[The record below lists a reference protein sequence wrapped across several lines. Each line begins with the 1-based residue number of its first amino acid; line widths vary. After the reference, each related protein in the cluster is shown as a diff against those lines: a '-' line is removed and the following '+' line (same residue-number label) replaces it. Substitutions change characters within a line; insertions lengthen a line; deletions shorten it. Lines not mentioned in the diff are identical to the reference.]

1 MEWGHPGSTPI
12 RDRNHRHHAG
22 SKPLSR
28 YPGALWDRHPSGIE
42 TPGTGRLGT
51 TTFGIDTLRAVLW
64 ITGNSGIETPGN
76 PGVGFEPYGSKPRSR
91 VRTPSGSKPQESGS
105 NPRDRNPRSRV
116 RTLGIETHESG
127 SNPIGIETQPPSAP
141 QPLTAGSNPGH
152 PSGIETHTD
161 KNVWVSIPGG
171 CTRPKTIALVAGSKP
186 SQPKVRHPGV
196 EPGPPR
202 WQREIITARLMTL
215 QDDTCRIRTYA
226 GGTQ

>member
-1 MEWGHPGSTPI
+1 M
-12 RDRNHRHHAG
+12 
-22 SKPLSR
+22 
-28 YPGALWDRHPSGIE
+28 GAS
-42 TPGTGRLGT
+42 
-51 TTFGIDTLRAVLW
+51 GIDTHQGSIPQPPSV
-64 ITGNSGIETPGN
+64 PC
-76 PGVGFEPYGSKPRSR
+76 GFETSWDRTLSRSVGSKPRGS
-91 VRTPSGSKPQESGS
+91 VGSTPT
-105 NPRDRNPRSRV
+105 RDR
-116 RTLGIETHESG
+116 
-127 SNPIGIETQPPSAP
+127 SAP
-141 QPLTAGSNPGH
+141 QPLTAGSKPGH
-152 PSGIETHTD
+152 PSGIETLSHPHPSISDPDRRPRLTLHTD

>member
-1 MEWGHPGSTPI
+1 MGASGIDTHQ
-12 RDRNHRHHAG
+12 G
-22 SKPLSR
+22 SKPQPPSVPCGLETQ
-28 YPGALWDRHPSGIE
+28 AQWDRHPSGIE

-127 SNPIGIETQPPSAP
+127 FAIGIETQPPSAP

-152 PSGIETHTD
+152 PSGIETLSHPHP
-161 KNVWVSIPGG
+161 SIGDPDR
-171 CTRPKTIALVAGSKP
+171 RP
-186 SQPKVRHPGV
+186 
-196 EPGPPR
+196 
-202 WQREIITARLMTL
+202 RLP
-215 QDDTCRIRTYA
+215 A
-226 GGTQ
+226 PH